1 MAQSVY
7 RLCSLASGMVMK
19 IALLPLD
26 ERPANTRYPAQVAA
40 IAGATL
46 ALPPQ
51 IALPDMRMPASRID
65 LGLWLQREAA
75 QCDGIVASIDLIGYG
90 GLIASRISYDSIEE
104 VLQWIEPL
112 TELRDERR
120 PVFAFNVIQR
130 ISNANDALEEPA
142 YWAQF
147 GVRLHRLSREM
158 DMRAEMEPARSDTS
172 PAFALAVQDW
182 LTRRARNHAVNL
194 AMLREAALGKFDLL
208 VIPSDDT
215 SPIGLG
221 ARERKHLEFW
231 KDILSPL
238 PLGEDGQAAI
248 LMYPGADDLCST
260 LVARMINRQRNHS
273 PRVFVHFIDDALAS
287 NVAPY
292 EDRPIHQA
300 VATQVMA
307 AGAQSTTHL
316 DEADVVLV
324 VSPPFERKGDR
335 DPHPLDLDA
344 EARRAELLP
353 AAQRIAQWV
362 NEGRRV
368 AVADVAFPNGAEPA
382 LVELLFQQVD
392 IARLAAFGGWNTA
405 GNTLGSVLGCAC
417 VPCDDDHARQ
427 IALAHHLLEDWG
439 YQSVVRNDLRSW
451 LSEKFGAPAIPPD
464 RLDEATAFTAA
475 WLEPIAQRIR
485 AAGLPCVVG
494 NVRHPWRRTFEVD
507 FDLS

>member
-1 MAQSVY
+1 
-7 RLCSLASGMVMK
+7 MK

-26 ERPANTRYPAQVAA
+26 ERPANTRYPLHVAA

-46 ALPPQ
+46 TLPPQ
-51 IALPDMRMPASRID
+51 DALPDLRVPASRKD
-65 LGLWLQREAA
+65 LTMWLQREAA
-75 QCDGIVASIDLIGYG
+75 LCDGVVASIDLLGYG
-90 GLIASRISYDSIEE
+90 GLIASRINYDSIDE
-104 VLQWIEPL
+104 VLQWIAPL
-112 TELRDERR
+112 IELRSARR

-130 ISNANDALEEPA
+130 ISNANDATEEPT
-142 YWAQF
+142 YWAQY
-147 GVRLHRLSREM
+147 GTRLYRLSREI
-158 DMRAEMEPARSDTS
+158 DLQGEKGSERFDLLDAS

-182 LTRRARNHAVNL
+182 LTRRARNHAVNV

-215 SPIGLG
+215 SPIGLS

-231 KDILSPL
+231 KAILSPL
-238 PLGEDGQAAI
+238 PLGGSGSANI
-248 LMYPGADDLCST
+248 LMYPGADDLGSAM
-260 LVARMINRQRNHS
+260 VARMINGKRNHS
-273 PRVFVHFIDDALAS
+273 PRVFVHFTDETMMN

-307 AGAQSTTHL
+307 AGAQITSGI
-316 DEADVVLV
+316 DDADVVLV
-324 VSPPFERKGDR
+324 VSPPFERKER
-335 DPHPLDLDA
+335 DPHPLDFDA
-344 EARRAELLP
+344 DARRAQLLP
-353 AAQRIAQWV
+353 AVQRVAQWV

-368 AVADVAFPNGAEPA
+368 AIADVAFPNGAEPA
-382 LVELLFQQVD
+382 LVELLFAHVD
-392 IARLAAFGGWNTA
+392 VAKLAAFGGWNTA

-417 VPCDDDHARQ
+417 VPCDDDRARQ

-464 RLDEATAFTAA
+464 HLDEATAFTAA

-485 AAGLPCVVG
+485 NAGLPCTMS